1 MKTLSFGLMFFC
13 LIAFATL
20 EKVTL
25 ADAKE
30 LRIAIVFRRGETGA
44 LFNDCPKEE
53 ILTMEA
59 VPSQIS
65 AGLVVQ
71 KENLR

>member
-13 LIAFATL
+13 LITFATL

-30 LRIAIVFRRGETGA
+30 LRIAMVIGSGKTA
-44 LFNDCPKEE
+44 LT
-53 ILTMEA
+53 L
-59 VPSQIS
+59 
-65 AGLVVQ
+65 
-71 KENLR
+71 